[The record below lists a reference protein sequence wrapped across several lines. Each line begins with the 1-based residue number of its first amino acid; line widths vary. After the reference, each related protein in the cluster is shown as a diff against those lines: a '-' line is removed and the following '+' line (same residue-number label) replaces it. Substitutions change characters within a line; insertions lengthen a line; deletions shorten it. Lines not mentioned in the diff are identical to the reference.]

1 MTANP
6 STWMTD
12 NYDAI
17 QNKPF
22 QQITVFGSHDSGM
35 STLVDVGGSP
45 PGAGGIAQAQTLSI
59 YDQIVS
65 AGVRYLD
72 IRPVLYQAGPG
83 YSVASGYYAA
93 HYQTVS
99 GSLYVGFLGQTLP
112 EILDQLAQAVAAI
125 GAKDI
130 LIIEIS
136 HGSQLIDGTVLGSI
150 SEPLTASQLD
160 AIANSF
166 INHETLASYLYKI
179 QPTPSSPPNFWALT
193 PSDIVAA
200 GAKIFIFAG
209 ADTATSTNGGP
220 VFPKLDCANYYNSW
234 DNSATD
240 DPDTLIDDLTTS
252 MEINLKTSQ
261 AFLLAYH
268 CSCTIGGT
276 LEGDSLA
283 GLANTLNPMFMDS
296 LATWCSKNI
305 INQSAGLIP
314 AIVTAD
320 WVRADAPL
328 LLEACIGMT
337 FGQYSGFVNQCISA
351 QTSGQGPSMA
361 WLNGTLYLAW
371 TGADE
376 KLNLMSSTDGGLTFG
391 NQFPPPQHSSQT
403 SAESPSLCVA
413 NGILYIAWTGA
424 DSKLNVATVTV
435 DGTQV
440 TGFSTPKTYGETT
453 DFAPALA
460 WLNGT
465 FYLAWTGTD
474 EKLNIMWT
482 SDIFNTPPK
491 QYPAPAQPSQRSLN
505 SPTLSAF
512 GNDLYIGWTG
522 TNSMG
527 NIAQV
532 ALSESQVTNLINV
545 VYLTQESAFGPAL
558 ASVGGQLYF
567 AWVGSGNKRLN
578 LISSPDGQN
587 FSGQYTSR
595 QTSVGTPGLCSSDQN
610 LYCVWTGDQVNVVQY
625 KID

>member
-1 MTANP
+1 
-6 STWMTD
+6 MTD

-35 STLVDVGGSP
+35 STLVDVMGSP
-45 PGAGGIAQAQTLSI
+45 PGFGGIAQAQTLSI

-72 IRPVLYQAGPG
+72 IRPVCYENSTGSGP
-83 YSVASGYYAA
+83 ATGYYAA
-93 HYQTVS
+93 HYQTLTKT
-99 GSLYVGFLGQTLP
+99 GAYVGFLGQTLP
-112 EILDQLAQAVAAI
+112 EILAQLGQAVGAI

-136 HGSQLIDGTVLGSI
+136 HGIQLIDGLGPTFA
-150 SEPLTASQLD
+150 PLATIQLD

-166 INHETLASYLYKI
+166 INNQILAPYIYKI
-179 QPTPSSPPNFWALT
+179 QPTPKLAPNFWALT
-193 PSDIVAA
+193 PSDIIAA

-209 ADTATSTNGGP
+209 ADTATSTAGGP
-220 VFPKLDCANYYNSW
+220 VFPKLGCANYYNSW
-234 DNSATD
+234 DGSETD

-252 MEINLKTSQ
+252 LKANLKTSQ

-268 CSCTIGGT
+268 CSCTAGGA
-276 LEGDSLA
+276 LEGQSLA
-283 GLANTLNPMFMDS
+283 GLADTLNPMFMDS
-296 LATWCSKNI
+296 LATWCSTNL

-320 WVRADAPL
+320 WVRADAPM

-337 FGQYSGFVNQCISA
+337 FGQYSGFVNPYISA

-361 WLNGTLYLAW
+361 WLSGILYLAW
-371 TGADE
+371 TGKDD
-376 KLNLMSSTDGGLTFG
+376 KLNVMSSTDGGLTFS
-391 NQFPPPQHSSQT
+391 NQFPSPKQPSQT
-403 SAESPSLCVA
+403 SAQSPSLCVA
-413 NGILYIAWTGA
+413 NGTLYIAWTGI
-424 DSKLNVATVTV
+424 DSKLNVATVTL
-435 DGTQV
+435 DGAQV
-440 TGFSTPKTYGETT
+440 TGFSTPQTYDSATT

-465 FYLAWTGTD
+465 FYLAWSGTD
-474 EKLNIMWT
+474 GKLNIMWT
-482 SDIFNTPPK
+482 PDIFNTLPQ
-491 QYPAPAQPSQRSLN
+491 QYPSSSQPSQRSLN

-512 GNDLYIGWTG
+512 SNDLYIGWTG

-527 NIAQV
+527 NIAQA
-532 ALSESQVTNLINV
+532 ALSESQVTDLINLV
-545 VYLTQESAFGPAL
+545 PFNQESAYGPAL
-558 ASVGGQLYF
+558 ASVGGQLYLS
-567 AWVGSGNKRLN
+567 WVGNGNNRLN

-595 QTSVGTPGLCSSDQN
+595 QTSIGSPGLCSSDQN
-610 LYCVWTGDQVNVVQY
+610 LYCVWTGDYVNTVQY